1 MKITFTLIG
10 ILFTFISS
18 AQRCATPA
26 YSKLNP
32 VSRIFNPNATVHP
45 AVKRDTLNDEVITIP
60 VVVHVLYNNAE
71 QNISDQ
77 QIQSQIDVLNND
89 YRRRNADAVNT
100 PIPFN
105 LIAADTRIS
114 FCLAK
119 VDSGGKYTTG
129 IVRKFTKES
138 SFLADDQMKFSSKG
152 GDNAW
157 DPTKYLNIWVC
168 NLFGRTLGYAVLP
181 GSPAEK
187 DGVVMKY
194 NVFGT
199 IGTVTAP
206 YNKGRT
212 ATHEIGHWLGLKHLW
227 GDADCGDDGI
237 ADTPPQQTSNSF
249 CPSFPHLSACSINP
263 YGDMFMNFMD
273 FTDDACMNM
282 FTQGQKTA
290 MRGLF
295 AAGNFRNSFLTT
307 FVCDSSKAE
316 AGPVVTPPDTA
327 ATALITTY
335 PNPFVSE
342 INIASKN
349 AGDLVG
355 KSLRIFDITGKLI
368 LSQVIQSQKTTL
380 LLDFLPAGLY
390 LMKIEGSGN
399 SNVYKLLKQTGKG
412 R

>member
-1 MKITFTLIG
+1 MKITLTLIC
-10 ILFTFISS
+10 LLSTFISN

-32 VSRIFNPNATVHP
+32 VSRNFNPNAS
-45 AVKRDTLNDEVITIP
+45 VKGAGDRDTLNDEVITIP
-60 VVVHVLYNNAE
+60 VVVHVLYNNSE

-77 QIQSQIDVLNND
+77 QIKSQIDALNND
-89 YRRRNADAVNT
+89 YRRRNADAINT
-100 PIPFN
+100 PSPFN
-105 LIAADTRIS
+105 LVAADTRIS

-119 VDSGGKYTTG
+119 VDSEGKYTTG
-129 IVRKFTKES
+129 IIRKYTKES

-187 DGVVMKY
+187 DGVVIKY

-199 IGTVTAP
+199 TGTLTAP

-227 GDADCGDDGI
+227 GDSDCGDDGI

-249 CPSFPHLSACSINP
+249 CPTFPHLSACSNNQ

-282 FTQGQKTA
+282 FTQGQKSV
-290 MRGLF
+290 MRSLF
-295 AAGNFRNSFLTT
+295 AKGNLKNSFLNT
-307 FVCDSSKAE
+307 FVCDSTNAE
-316 AGPVVTPPDTA
+316 GGPVVAPPDSVAST
-327 ATALITTY
+327 LITAY
-335 PNPFVSE
+335 PNPFISE
-342 INIASKN
+342 VNISSKN
-349 AGDLVG
+349 AADVVG
-355 KSLRIFDITGKLI
+355 KSLKIYDITGKLI
-368 LSQVIQSQKTTL
+368 VTQVIQSQKTTL
-380 LLDFLPAGLY
+380 HLDYLPPGLY

-399 SNVYKLLKQTGKG
+399 STVYKLLKQTSKV